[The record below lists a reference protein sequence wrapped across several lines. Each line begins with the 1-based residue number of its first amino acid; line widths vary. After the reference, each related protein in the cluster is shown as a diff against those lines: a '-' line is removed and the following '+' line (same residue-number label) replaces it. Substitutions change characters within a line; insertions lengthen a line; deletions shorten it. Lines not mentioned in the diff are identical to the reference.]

1 MKLEKYKRP
10 NPEGPHIVIRSRA
23 LPDRQW
29 GVFTHL
35 AQWKTLLPFM
45 IPFNCHLGKPFP
57 ELRRSSWICPPRS
70 PGPLMPHPF
79 ISQIVLYSKEQLC
92 SLAPYCTVSYLRKK
106 HILLIFYTSRAEPRL
121 AHNVCKYL
129 KMFNSLVEW
138 FARDF
143 KQGTNF
149 QIVGTDTYNS

>member
-1 MKLEKYKRP
+1 MGLKAGEQNSISKSTGQEGTAGRPDLEARQEKTGMKLEKYKRP

-79 ISQIVLYSKEQLC
+79 ISQIVLYSKE
-92 SLAPYCTVSYLRKK
+92 
-106 HILLIFYTSRAEPRL
+106 
-121 AHNVCKYL
+121 
-129 KMFNSLVEW
+129 
-138 FARDF
+138 
-143 KQGTNF
+143 
-149 QIVGTDTYNS
+149 